1 MEKIEREIKDIE
13 ELIKLITDIPEGTII
28 EVNIGEEEDDG

>member
-13 ELIKLITDIPEGTII
+13 ELIKLITDIPEGTIV
-28 EVNIGEEEDDG
+28 EVNLGEEEDDG

>member
-13 ELIKLITDIPEGTII
+13 ELIELITDIPDGTIV
-28 EVNIGEEEDDG
+28 EVNLGEEDDDG

>member
-13 ELIKLITDIPEGTII
+13 ELIKLITDIPDGTIV
-28 EVNIGEEEDDG
+28 EVNLGEEDDDG

>member
-13 ELIKLITDIPEGTII
+13 ELIKLITDIPEGTIV
-28 EVNIGEEEDDG
+28 EVNLGEEDDDG